1 MILPPCGLWPAS
13 PPRKNL
19 YAEDNLLVHPL
30 VSVFAAPDWKG
41 SCPIFIETGT
51 ELLSDEDKYLA
62 TVAAK
67 QDVPVVFEEYEAMP
81 HCFAMVLRELAG
93 SRRAFEGWAGFI
105 RKAVEEPES
114 VKTSATMIRA
124 KSLREEVIDI
134 RTLSRMEI
142 TDVKR
147 RMKERV
153 DAMTPQKPD
162 MLGKVGSKL

>member
-1 MILPPCGLWPAS
+1 
-13 PPRKNL
+13 
-19 YAEDNLLVHPL
+19 LVHPL

-67 QDVPVVFEEYEAMP
+67 QDVSVVYEEYEAMP

-93 SRRAFEGWAGFI
+93 SRRAFTGWAKFI
-105 RKAVEEPES
+105 SKAVEEPES
-114 VKTSATMIRA
+114 IKTNGTIIRA
-124 KSLREEVIDI
+124 KSLREEEVDVK
-134 RTLSRMEI
+134 TLSRMEI
-142 TDVKR
+142 ADVKR

-153 DAMTPQKPD
+153 DAMTPQEPD